1 MRKISLTV
9 LLLCLA
15 LPAVMFAR
23 AEGKFD
29 RTLTVNGPVT
39 MDLTTGSGNV
49 TVRTGGSNQ
58 VVIHG
63 VVRGSNDWFGGDA
76 ESAVRAVESNPPIEQ
91 SGNSIR
97 IGYNL
102 PEESKRHVSISYE
115 VTVPSDTALQA
126 HSGSG
131 DIGVEGLRKNV
142 TVTTGS
148 GDVNLRD
155 LGPQS
160 NARTGSG
167 SIKGQDIAL
176 PFTAHTGSGGVQAD
190 LTGNGNADV
199 ESGSGDVRLRGLKG
213 GLRARTGS
221 GDITVDGNVQ
231 SGWNLHTGSGSV
243 RMSVGS
249 SQGFN
254 LYARTGSGSIHS
266 DLPITMQGNLNR
278 HELKGTVRGGGPDV
292 EVSTGS
298 GDVELK

>member
-1 MRKISLTV
+1 
-9 LLLCLA
+9 LLIALA
-15 LPAVMFAR
+15 VPAMLFAR

-29 RTLTVNGPVT
+29 RTLTVNGAVT

-76 ESAVRAVESNPPIEQ
+76 ESAVRSVESNPPIEQ

-102 PEESKRHVSISYE
+102 PDEARRHVSISYE
-115 VTVPSDTALQA
+115 VTVPADTSLQA

-131 DIGVEGLRKNV
+131 DIGIEGVRKSAV
-142 TVTTGS
+142 VTTGS
-148 GDVNLRD
+148 GDINLRD

-167 SIKGQDIAL
+167 TIKGQDIAL
-176 PFTAHTGSGGVQAD
+176 PFTAHTGSGGIQAD
-190 LTGNGNADV
+190 LTGSGNADV
-199 ESGSGDVRLRGLKG
+199 ESGSGDVKLRGLKG

-221 GDITVDGNVQ
+221 GDITVDGSVQ

-243 RMSVGS
+243 RLSVGS

-278 HELKGTVRGGGPDV
+278 HELKGSVKGGGPEV

-298 GDVELK
+298 GDVDLK

>member
-1 MRKISLTV
+1 ML
-9 LLLCLA
+9 
-15 LPAVMFAR
+15 FAR

-39 MDLTTGSGNV
+39 MDLTTGSGNI

-58 VVIHG
+58 VVIHA
-63 VVRGSNDWFGGDA
+63 VVRGNNDWFGGDA

-102 PEESKRHVSISYE
+102 PDEAKRHVSISYE
-115 VTVPSDTALQA
+115 VTVPADTSLQA

-131 DIGVEGLRKNV
+131 NIGVEGLRKSAV
-142 TVTTGS
+142 VTTGS

-155 LGPQS
+155 IGPQS
-160 NARTGSG
+160 NARSGSG
-167 SIKGQDIAL
+167 TIKGQDIAL
-176 PFTAHTGSGGVQAD
+176 PFTARTGSGGVQAE
-190 LTGNGNADV
+190 LTGSGNADV
-199 ESGSGDVRLRGLKG
+199 ESGSGEVRLRGIKG

-221 GDITVDGNVQ
+221 GDISVDGAVQ
-231 SGWNLHTGSGSV
+231 SGWDLHTGSGSV
-243 RMSVGS
+243 RLSLGS
-249 SQGFN
+249 GQGFN

-278 HELKGTVRGGGPDV
+278 HELKGAVKGGGPEL

-298 GDVELK
+298 GDIELK